1 MTRIAKL
8 GLLVMVGLTGCAAKI
23 DGSSDETMKNS
34 VSKVRLSL
42 SEKKR
47 EEFDKALMVVGIGQ
61 ISFADLFAADKTD
74 TPPLVESLRK
84 ALHGKTA
91 DQVIAEANRI
101 RTEREEKERQQAL
114 EEIKELETKQAA
126 TIQAINALK
135 KFRVL
140 RSRFR
145 LEGDYIRPQPIIE
158 LRVQNDT
165 PHAISRAFFEG
176 TLASPGRSVPWH
188 RDTFNYSIPGGLEP
202 GESAA
207 WRLAPNMFSDW
218 GSIQAPADAVLT
230 VTVQRLNG
238 ANDKTLFDA
247 TDFTETD
254 RNRLVELRT
263 KYEK

>member
-8 GLLVMVGLTGCAAKI
+8 ALLLIFGLAGCAAKI
-23 DGSSDETMKNS
+23 DGSSDETMADS
-34 VSKVRLSL
+34 ISKVRSAL

-47 EEFDKALMVVGIGQ
+47 EEFDKALMVVGLGQ
-61 ISFADLFAADKTD
+61 ISFSDLMAAGQAG
-74 TPPLVESLRK
+74 TPPQVDSLRK
-84 ALHGKTA
+84 TLDGKTA

-101 RTEREEKERQQAL
+101 RAEREEKERQEAL

-145 LEGDYIRPQPIIE
+145 LEQDYFKPQPIIE

-202 GESAA
+202 GESAT

-218 GSIQAPADAVLT
+218 GNIKAPADAIFT
-230 VTVQRLNG
+230 VTVQRIDG
-238 ANDKTLFDA
+238 ANDQTLFDA
-247 TDFTETD
+247 TEFTDND
-254 RNRLVELRT
+254 RNRLLELRRQ
-263 KYEK
+263 YQP